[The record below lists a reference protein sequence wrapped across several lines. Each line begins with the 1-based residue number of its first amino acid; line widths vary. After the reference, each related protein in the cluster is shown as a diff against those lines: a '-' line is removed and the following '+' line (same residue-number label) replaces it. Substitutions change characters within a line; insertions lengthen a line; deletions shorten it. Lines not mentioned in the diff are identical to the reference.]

1 MSTAADAASSVL
13 HSFKVVVGDAFA
25 VGKSTLIRQV
35 SDVEVVGTEAPTSGS
50 EAAVKASTTVG
61 MEYGTYTVGDDADA
75 VELLLHG
82 LPGQDRFDFMWDIV
96 ARGADGF
103 GAVAA
108 SRWLAHPRT
117 WRAIDALV
125 AVVMWWM
132 AAQLLLNPL
141 QAPSD

>member
-1 MSTAADAASSVL
+1 MTYLNPHVYLDTVILMGTLGAQHPGLARVAFVAGAGLSSLLWFV
-13 HSFKVVVGDAFA
+13 
-25 VGKSTLIRQV
+25 TL
-35 SDVEVVGTEAPTSGS
+35 
-50 EAAVKASTTVG
+50 
-61 MEYGTYTVGDDADA
+61 
-75 VELLLHG
+75 
-82 LPGQDRFDFMWDIV
+82 
-96 ARGADGF
+96 GF